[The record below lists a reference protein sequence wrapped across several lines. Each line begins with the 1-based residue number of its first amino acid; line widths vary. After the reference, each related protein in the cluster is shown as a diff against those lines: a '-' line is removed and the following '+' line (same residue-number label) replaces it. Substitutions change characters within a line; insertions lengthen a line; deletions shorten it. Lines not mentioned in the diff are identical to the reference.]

1 MAEFRLLQSLRPGS
15 LWARLL
21 LPLALAIMLAGSLR
35 TWLVMLEERAD
46 AQAAQ
51 VHLTETLGTTLALAL
66 GEQAADQ
73 HRTHI
78 QTMIAQTAANQGVLS
93 VAWELVGQVE
103 LRADRLLRPP
113 QGVPAWFVRVFNLQ
127 PLTQRWPVMWHGSS
141 HGDLILTSDPT
152 TLIEKSWHRVLNQ
165 ARMVAAVV
173 LMLVVVLTLVLR
185 TSLKGLSDLVDASRA
200 LQQGQIS
207 TRLRPVGARE
217 VRSVAA
223 AFNAMA
229 EQIGDLLNRLRLA
242 RTALFQEKERLETT
256 LASIAEAVIA
266 TDAEGRIR
274 FMNPM
279 AERLIGCER
288 ESVYGETFESVVQ
301 IVQDSNRM
309 PVEAPVRQSLSDARI
324 VTWSDHTLL
333 RRDGGP
339 ELLIEGSAAPIY
351 DGALHVV
358 GAVMVFRDVTDRIA
372 LQRRIAWQAGHDAL
386 TGLPNRMLIRDRLE
400 QAMAQARRDG
410 SMLAVCFIDLDGFKA
425 LNDLHGHA
433 VGDRMLVTAAQRL
446 RATLR
451 SIDSVARLGGD
462 EFVVLLSNITS
473 FQELDQVLARLI
485 ESISQP
491 VVVDAVELRLRASI
505 GVSVFPQDD
514 SDADV
519 LLRHADLAMYQSKE
533 DGGHQYRL
541 FNPHDDLG
549 LQLRQKR
556 IDRIARALQD
566 GEMRLLYR
574 PRVELGTGR
583 LIGLEATVRWDH
595 PDEGELMPTSFMPLI
610 QGPELIAATNDWMID
625 TALSQLQAWRQE
637 GRTGW
642 PLSVPLLCRD
652 LQEASFVQRLQAALD
667 RYDGIAPTLLE
678 LEIHESG
685 SLEDLQQID
694 QTLETCRQLG
704 VRIVLD
710 QFGQGYAS
718 LLHLKR
724 LPADRLKIDPGFV
737 RGMIEERS
745 DLATVEAI
753 ITMARLFGREVSAEG
768 IDTAEQGTLLMRLGC
783 PAGQGNRISAPLKGE
798 EVADWAGQ
806 YAGES
811 SWSIWAGTD
820 WRLEDFPLLMA
831 EHDHHRWVRQIIAS
845 TQGNSPRLGAEE
857 ICDHH
862 RCRFGRWFDGE
873 GQERYGHLEAFKAI
887 EPVHVEVHRLG
898 MSILQL
904 GSIGHT
910 EEAQAQAA
918 ELSQRRDDIVVRL
931 MELQRAVA
939 SPAPPP
945 GSNRGTLSAKLHD
958 LGRGTCA

>member
-21 LPLALAIMLAGSLR
+21 LPLALAIVLAGTLR
-35 TWLVMLEERAD
+35 TWLLIQEERTD

-51 VHLTETLGTTLALAL
+51 IHLTETLGTTLALAL
-66 GEQAADQ
+66 GEQASDR
-73 HRTHI
+73 HRSHI
-78 QTMIAQTAANQGVLS
+78 QTMLAQTAANQGVLA
-93 VAWELVGQVE
+93 VEWQLLGRVE
-103 LRADRLLRPP
+103 LRADRLLRQP
-113 QGVPAWFVRVFNLQ
+113 QGVPDWFITVFDLQ
-127 PLTQRWPVMWHGSS
+127 PLTRSWPLTWRGIS
-141 HGDLILTSDPT
+141 HGDLVLTADPT
-152 TLIEKSWHRVLNQ
+152 PLIEKSWQRVLNQ
-165 ARMVAAVV
+165 ARMVAVVVV
-173 LMLVVVLTLVLR
+173 LLVVVLSLVLR
-185 TSLKGLSDLVDASRA
+185 TSLKGLSDLVNASRA

-217 VRSVAA
+217 VRSVAT
-223 AFNAMA
+223 AFNTMA
-229 EQIGDLLNRLRLA
+229 EQIGELLNRLRLA
-242 RTALFQEKERLETT
+242 RTALFQEKERLEIT

-288 ESVYGETFESVVQ
+288 ESVYGQTFESVVQ
-301 IVQDSNRM
+301 IIQDSNRM
-309 PVEAPVRQSLSDARI
+309 PIEPPVRQSLGDART

-333 RRDGGP
+333 RRNGGP
-339 ELLIEGSAAPIY
+339 ELMIEGSAAPIH
-351 DGALHVV
+351 DGVLHVV

-425 LNDLHGHA
+425 INDRYGHA

-446 RATLR
+446 RSTLR

-462 EFVVLLSNITS
+462 EFIVLLSSIVS
-473 FQELDQVLARLI
+473 FQELDQVLTRLI
-485 ESISQP
+485 DSISQP
-491 VVVDAVELRLRASI
+491 VVLESAELRLRASI

-514 SDADV
+514 SEADV
-519 LLRHADLAMYQSKE
+519 LLRHADLAMYQSKQ

-541 FNPHDDLG
+541 FNPHDDQG

-556 IDRIARALQD
+556 IDRIARAIAD

-583 LIGLEATVRWDH
+583 LIGLEAAVHWNH

-610 QGPELIAATNDWMID
+610 QDAALIAATNDWMIG
-625 TALSQLQAWRQE
+625 TALSQLQIWVQQ
-637 GRTGW
+637 GHTNW
-642 PLSVPLLCRD
+642 PVSVPLLCRD
-652 LQEASFVQRLQAALD
+652 LQDATFVERLKAALS
-667 RYDGIAPTLLE
+667 RQNGVAAPLLE

-694 QTLETCRQLG
+694 QTLEACRQLG
-704 VRIVLD
+704 VRVVLD

-753 ITMARLFGREVSAEG
+753 VTMARLFGREVSAEG

-783 PAGQGNRISAPLKGE
+783 PAGQGNRIAAPMKGD
-798 EVADWAGQ
+798 EVAEWAGL

-873 GQERYGHLEAFKAI
+873 GQHRYGHLEAFKAI
-887 EPVHVEVHRLG
+887 EPVHVEVHQLG

-904 GSIGHT
+904 GASGHV
-910 EEAQAQAA
+910 EEAQAQV
-918 ELSQRRDDIVVRL
+918 ERLSQCRDDIVVRL
-931 MELQRAVA
+931 MDLQRAVA

-945 GSNRGTLSAKLHD
+945 GAGYGTLSGQLHD
-958 LGRGTCA
+958 LGRASCA